1 MRNSI
6 LTVLATETISLRSP
20 WANIFAVDSAGET
33 TKNDM
38 VYYTSIPMM
47 PTDHHSVNGGDLRQL
62 TNLSSNNQNETQL
75 YNISSS
81 NMTDP
86 KLMGDSPKTMIT
98 LTNVTRAAQQQQ
110 QQQQQQHATPISTTT
125 NGNSTKQQFKCE
137 QCNMFFGSKSA
148 HTSHMKSHG
157 KTNGTRAN
165 GSNGTSTNPS
175 EPHQC
180 DVCKKTFAVPARL
193 VRHYRT
199 HTGERP
205 FECEFCHKMFSVKE
219 NLQVHR
225 RIHTK
230 ERPYK
235 CDRCGRAFE
244 HSGKLHRHMRIHTGE
259 RPHKCSVCSK
269 TFIQS
274 GQLVIHMRTHTGEKP
289 YKCPVEGCGKG
300 FTCSKQLKVH
310 SRTHTGEKPY
320 HCDICFRDFGYNH
333 VLKLHRVQHYGSK
346 CYKCTICDETFKS
359 KKEMEAHIKGHA
371 KDLPDDEPAETA
383 TEAVAKS
390 EPVKVEQLAPAM
402 DVTQTIRASPT
413 STMPMLSPSPN
424 SNISASN
431 MSALPTP
438 RDSSSDTHSDG
449 DEMSYYTNI
458 FTRFDQKASNNEYKV
473 QSHGGGGVN
482 PALLA
487 AVSIAASQ
495 NEADD
500 LTTLR
505 THLPV
510 SSATSSATNALLAAV
525 NEQETAIDHS
535 FIYEPLAVMHQQGY
549 FNPAPR
555 VGEFKSSIHAS
566 NDIVKRVEAALASAA
581 ELTPPRSSPESPDR
595 SSSPDSDVVMA
606 DRDVM
611 SLPLRKR
618 KNYPRDGQG
627 AGGQGDDGQPAQI
640 MRMSSVIQFA
650 KAS

>member
-1 MRNSI
+1 MPNSI
-6 LTVLATETISLRSP
+6 LTVATETISLKLP
-20 WANIFAVDSAGET
+20 WAKYFTIDSAGE
-33 TKNDM
+33 KNDM
-38 VYYTSIPMM
+38 VYYTSVK
-47 PTDHHSVNGGDLRQL
+47 TERHSVNSADLHQV

-86 KLMGDSPKTMIT
+86 NMLGDSSKTMIT
-98 LTNVTRAAQQQQ
+98 LTNVTRPQQQQ
-110 QQQQQQHATPISTTT
+110 QQPQQTTPISTTT
-125 NGNSTKQQFKCE
+125 NTTSTKQQFKCD

-148 HTSHMKSHG
+148 HTSHMKSHA

-165 GSNGTSTNPS
+165 GTNGSATNSSDPY
-175 EPHQC
+175 QC

-346 CYKCTICDETFKS
+346 CYKCTICDETFKN

-371 KDLPDDEPAETA
+371 KDMPDDEPETA
-383 TEAVAKS
+383 TEATAKS
-390 EPVKVEQLAPAM
+390 EPVKMEQAA
-402 DVTQTIRASPT
+402 VTMVVSHTIRASPT

-424 SNISASN
+424 SNTSASN
-431 MSALPTP
+431 ISIMPTP

-458 FTRFDQKASNNEYKV
+458 FTRFDQKTPNHEYKV
-473 QSHGGGGVN
+473 QSNGGGVN

-487 AVSIAASQ
+487 AVSIAAQQ

-505 THLPV
+505 PHMPAA
-510 SSATSSATNALLAAV
+510 SGPSSATNALLAAV
-525 NEQETAIDHS
+525 SEQDTTMDPS

-555 VGEFKSSIHAS
+555 VSEYKSSIHAS
-566 NDIVKRVEAALASAA
+566 NDIVKRVEAALASA

-627 AGGQGDDGQPAQI
+627 PGAQGDESQPPQI